1 MLFSSRIRLKQLA
14 QLCHRLQIATGA
26 GIKDFK
32 IWDSEAKRGSR
43 AHQRKIE
50 QVVSAL
56 SAGETLSQSLAS
68 ADNYFP
74 PLFRQMAEV
83 GDVSGQLDRT
93 YKRLA
98 EHYDRTLAAKKAF
111 LGALAW
117 PAFQL
122 GMAAAVVGLLIWIQG
137 MISGNSFSG
146 KGEGEAFD
154 MLGLG
159 LVGTPGLII
168 YGTFLFICAIVV
180 LLLVE
185 AIRRGTG
192 WIRPLQRAVV
202 MIPVVGE
209 AFQTLA
215 LSRFTWA
222 FQLVLGT
229 SMDLRQ
235 VLPLVLDATGNHYYS
250 RYGPEVARR
259 IEQGQDIHSAL
270 ASTGVFPTELLDNI
284 AVGEESGR
292 LAETMKRLSKEYQ
305 ERATTA
311 ISVLAQVAGYIVWLM
326 VAGLIVMLIFRI
338 FSSYIGVIN
347 DAAKPI

>member
-1 MLFSSRIRLKQLA
+1 MFFSPRIRLKQLA

-32 IWDSEAKRGSR
+32 IWESEANRGSR
-43 AHQRKIE
+43 TQQRKIE
-50 QVVSAL
+50 QVVRAL
-56 SAGETLSQSLAS
+56 SAGNTLSQSLAS
-68 ADNYFP
+68 TGDFFP

-83 GDVSGQLDRT
+83 GDVSGQLDQT

-122 GMAAAVVGLLIWIQG
+122 AMAAGVVGLLIWIMGIIPANQ
-137 MISGNSFSG
+137 
-146 KGEGEAFD
+146 EGEAFD

-159 LVGTPGLII
+159 LIGTSGLVT
-168 YGTFLFICAIVV
+168 YCSFLTLCAILVW
-180 LLLVE
+180 LAVE
-185 AIRRGTG
+185 ALRRGAG

-202 MIPVVGE
+202 MLPVVGQ

-222 FQLVLGT
+222 FQLLLGT
-229 SMDLRQ
+229 SIDLRKA
-235 VLPLVLDATGNHYYS
+235 LPLVLDATGNHYYS
-250 RYGPEVARR
+250 RYGPEIALR

-270 ASTGVFPTELLDNI
+270 ASTGIFPQELLDNI

-292 LAETMKRLSKEYQ
+292 LAETMRRLSKEYQ

-311 ISVLAQVAGYIVWLM
+311 ISVLAQAAGYLIWFL
-326 VAGLIVMLIFRI
+326 VAGLIIMLIFQI
-338 FSSYIGVIN
+338 FSSYVGVLH

>member
-1 MLFSSRIRLKQLA
+1 MLFSPRIRLKQLA
-14 QLCHRLQIATGA
+14 QLCHRLQISTGA

-32 IWDSEAKRGSR
+32 IWQSEAKRGSR
-43 AHQRKIE
+43 AQQRKIE
-50 QVVSAL
+50 QVVDSL
-56 SAGETLSQSLAS
+56 SAGNTLSQSLAS
-68 ADNYFP
+68 TGNYFP

-122 GMAAAVVGLLIWIQG
+122 GMAAAVVGLLIWIMG
-137 MISGNSFSG
+137 MMPGN
-146 KGEGEAFD
+146 KNGESLD
-154 MLGLG
+154 LLGLG
-159 LVGTPGLII
+159 LIGTPGLIT
-168 YGTFLFICAIVV
+168 YCSFLTVCAIIV

-185 AIRRGTG
+185 AIRRGAG

-202 MIPVVGE
+202 MIPVVGQ

-222 FQLVLGT
+222 FQLILGT
-229 SMDLRQ
+229 SMDLRKA
-235 VLPLVLDATGNHYYS
+235 LPLVLDATGNHYYS
-250 RYGPEVARR
+250 RYGPEVAQR

-270 ASTGVFPTELLDNI
+270 TSTGVFPTELLDNI

-292 LAETMKRLSKEYQ
+292 LAEIMQRLSKEYQ

-311 ISVLAQVAGYIVWLM
+311 ISVLAQIAGYIIWLM
-326 VAGLIVMLIFRI
+326 VAGLIVMLIFQL
-338 FSSYIGVIN
+338 FSSYVDVIE

>member
-1 MLFSSRIRLKQLA
+1 MFFPSRIRLKQLA

-32 IWDSEAKRGSR
+32 IWESEAKRGSR
-43 AHQRKIE
+43 AQQRKLE
-50 QVVSAL
+50 QVVSTL
-56 SAGETLSQSLAS
+56 SKGGTLSQALAS
-68 ADNYFP
+68 TGNYFP

-111 LGALAW
+111 LGALTW

-122 GMAAAVVGLLIWIQG
+122 GMAATVVGLLIWVMG
-137 MISGNSFSG
+137 MIGGNSVSG
-146 KGEGEAFD
+146 KEEPFD
-154 MLGLG
+154 LLGLG
-159 LVGTPGLII
+159 LVGTPGLIK
-168 YGTFLFICAIVV
+168 YCSFLTFCAIVV
-180 LLLVE
+180 FLLVE
-185 AIRRGTG
+185 AMRRGVG
-192 WIRPLQRAVV
+192 WIRPLQRALV
-202 MIPVVGE
+202 MIPVVGQ

-229 SMDLRQ
+229 SMDLRKA
-235 VLPLVLDATGNHYYS
+235 LPLVLDATGNHYYS
-250 RYGPEVARR
+250 SYGPEVAMR

-292 LAETMKRLSKEYQ
+292 LAETMQRLSKEYQ
-305 ERATTA
+305 ERATSA
-311 ISVLAQVAGYIVWLM
+311 ISFLAQLAGYIIWLM

-338 FSSYIGVIN
+338 FSSYVDVIN
-347 DAAKPI
+347 DLTKPM